1 MSAAPFASQRTR
13 SSSVFLTKNRMKSAA
28 IAGKKT
34 TSERIG
40 KLKGLFSN
48 IRLFRSWQ
56 R

>member
-1 MSAAPFASQRTR
+1 MNAAPLASQRMR
-13 SSSVFLTKNRMKSAA
+13 FSSVFLTKKRMKSAA

-48 IRLFRSWQ
+48 IRLIRS
-56 R
+56 